1 MVLLAARGC
10 SNEHIA
16 ATLNTGPHTVARWRR
31 RFLDAGLPGIADD
44 KPRAGRPRSATGLH
58 EERVLS
64 ATHNARPP
72 DGQRWS
78 TRSLAEHL
86 GIAHMLVARVW
97 KRAGISPPRW
107 KVTGS
112 GDSEEVRWQRS

>member
-1 MVLLAARGC
+1 MLLLAARGC

-16 ATLNTGPHTVARWRR
+16 ATLNTDAHTVARWRR
-31 RFLDAGLPGIADD
+31 RFLDAGLPGIASD
-44 KPRAGRPRSATGLH
+44 KSRAGRPRSAAEFH

-64 ATHNARPP
+64 ATHKARPP
-72 DGQRWS
+72 DGRRWS

-97 KRAGISPPRW
+97 KRAGVVPPRW
-107 KVTGS
+107 KTPVS
-112 GDSEEVRWQRS
+112 GNAEEVRRQRS